1 MQIVVNGEK
10 AQLGDKITVAQ
21 LLVERKVTTPEYVSV
36 ELNGTI
42 LDREDFATTTVAD
55 GDVVEFLYFMGGG
68 AQ

>member
-10 AQLGDKITVAQ
+10 AQLGDKITVAE

>member
-10 AQLGDKITVAQ
+10 AQLSDKITVAQ

-42 LDREDFATTTVAD
+42 LDRGDFATTTVSD

-68 AQ
+68 VR